1 MAVRQKGRDLERQ
14 ALDVLY
20 AVQDVAERLRQR
32 RRMLHGPLS
41 GPRHAAV
48 REEILR
54 DLDRLSNLVELA
66 EDSLRPEFREETHTA
81 ILSTLHDLRD
91 RNQGLG
97 IGLAFEKIQ
106 ELRTRAEE
114 TAASEIHPLGRSVRL
129 KTEFLRLVAYL
140 RSLATE
146 LSPDLNQDL
155 QTSVRSIN
163 AVIER
168 DREAPWL
175 RSLEERADAGGDAA
189 LVSFIEPAS
198 VDFPVTRPSDGG
210 EAGDGPA
217 ADPTPGD
224 DGASRQIG

>member
-1 MAVRQKGRDLERQ
+1 MARQTGRDLERQ
-14 ALDVLY
+14 AMDVLY
-20 AVQDVAERLRQR
+20 AVQDVAERLRR
-32 RRMLHGPLS
+32 RRTLLQGPLS
-41 GPRHAAV
+41 GDRHRAL
-48 REEILR
+48 REDILR

-66 EDSLRPEFREETHTA
+66 EDSLRPEFREETHRA

-114 TAASEIHPLGRSVRL
+114 TATSDVHPLGRSVTL
-129 KTEFLRLVAYL
+129 KDEFLRLVAYL

-168 DREAPWL
+168 DRQTPWL
-175 RSLEERADAGGDAA
+175 RSWDDEDEAGDVS
-189 LVSFIEPAS
+189 LVSFIEPQS
-198 VDFPVTRPSDGG
+198 VEFPIAGG
-210 EAGDGPA
+210 PEQGPHEAH
-217 ADPTPGD
+217 
-224 DGASRQIG
+224 